1 MKQYFLNRPYIQIT
15 LLSFSFMQLL
25 ILKVLI
31 LLLFGILFGSLTLK
45 CSSFSSD
52 YIPIPVRKL
61 SSPYHTT
68 ARDPELSSLQ
78 PHYCVDYN
86 RAATISITQ

>member
-1 MKQYFLNRPYIQIT
+1 MKQYFLNPPYIQIT
-15 LLSFSFMQLL
+15 LLSVSLMRLL

-31 LLLFGILFGSLTLK
+31 LLFFEVHFGSLTLK
-45 CSSFSSD
+45 CSFFCSD

-78 PHYCVDYN
+78 SHYCVDYN
-86 RAATISITQ
+86 WAATLSTTQ

>member
-1 MKQYFLNRPYIQIT
+1 
-15 LLSFSFMQLL
+15 MQLL
-25 ILKVLI
+25 TLKVLI
-31 LLLFGILFGSLTLK
+31 LLLFEILVNFLTLN

-78 PHYCVDYN
+78 SHYCVDYN
-86 RAATISITQ
+86 WAAAISITQ